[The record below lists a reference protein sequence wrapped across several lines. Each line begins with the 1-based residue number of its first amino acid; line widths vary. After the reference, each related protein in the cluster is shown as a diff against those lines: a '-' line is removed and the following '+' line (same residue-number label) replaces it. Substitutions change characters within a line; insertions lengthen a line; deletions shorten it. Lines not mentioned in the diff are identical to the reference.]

1 MGYWGCGMLGMWD
14 VRDVGWSAC
23 GLFGIWD
30 VGDMGC
36 SGCEMLGMWDVRDV
50 GCSGFGMFEMW
61 DVGCRVFTGMWDVDA
76 SATSMSSIFNLTFL
90 KFDGQ
95 NKIFHEILYHRY

>member
-1 MGYWGCGMLGMWD
+1 M
-14 VRDVGWSAC
+14 
-23 GLFGIWD
+23 
-30 VGDMGC
+30 
-36 SGCEMLGMWDVRDV
+36 
-50 GCSGFGMFEMW
+50 
-61 DVGCRVFTGMWDVDA
+61 GCRVFTGMWDVDA